1 MISDPNMAGP
11 TGGSSGPRKETQ
23 KTKRW
28 TIGHQTGPNG
38 QRPKNRGVNRNEGR
52 RTRKHGS
59 FLLIGFPAA
68 SFAGL
73 GGDADNDG
81 VTDTSDNCVSVPNAG
96 TAACDTD
103 SDGYGNRCDGDLD
116 NNQSTTSGDFTS
128 LWLPDFLNGPP
139 AGPQGQ
145 DHDCNGTVTSGDFTA
160 IWLPL
165 FSGNILGPGLPCA
178 GTVPCP

>member
-1 MISDPNMAGP
+1 MKVGVLAS
-11 TGGSSGPRKETQ
+11 
-23 KTKRW
+23 
-28 TIGHQTGPNG
+28 TIL
-38 QRPKNRGVNRNEGR
+38 
-52 RTRKHGS
+52 

-81 VTDTSDNCVSVPNAG
+81 VTNTSDNCVSIPNAAPG
-96 TAACDTD
+96 NCDDD

-128 LWLPDFLNGPP
+128 LWLPDFNNGTTPGP
-139 AGPQGQ
+139 AAT
-145 DHDCNGTVTSGDFTA
+145 DLDCNNSVTSGDFTS

-165 FSGNILGPGLPCA
+165 FNTNTLGPGLPCA
-178 GTVPCP
+178 GTIPCP